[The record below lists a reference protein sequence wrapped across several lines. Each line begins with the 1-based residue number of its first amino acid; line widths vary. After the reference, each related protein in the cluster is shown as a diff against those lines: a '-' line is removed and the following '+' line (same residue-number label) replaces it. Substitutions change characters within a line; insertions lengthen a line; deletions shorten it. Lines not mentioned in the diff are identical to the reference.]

1 MATNKPLLH
10 PLTAAKLALVHDQPP
25 HALLLTGPAGMGKE
39 TIARWLAADILGT
52 SVDKLDTYPHFIPI
66 GSVDGKGVSIDAVR
80 QLEHAISL
88 KIPGKKTISRI
99 IVISNAQL
107 LTIEAQNAL
116 LKTLEEPP
124 QGTMLILTSSQQE
137 ALLPTIRSRVQVID
151 INKPAVQELQTAL
164 LAHGVAKSRLPQ
176 LLALS
181 GGLPGLAFALAD
193 DDQSHPLVSAAQTAR
208 QLLQQSTFEKLCHV
222 DSLAKNREVS
232 RNVVQILMQMA
243 HAALLTGRASSR
255 WQRVQQAAYDADK
268 ALTQGTQPKLVLTDL
283 MLNL

>member
-10 PLTAAKLALVHDQPP
+10 PLTAAKLALLHDQPP

-39 TIARWLAADILGT
+39 TIAKWLAADILGI
-52 SVDKLDTYPHFIPI
+52 SVDKLDVYPHYHPI
-66 GSVDGKGVSIDAVR
+66 NSINGKGISIDAVR

-88 KIPGKKTISRI
+88 KIPGKQAISRI
-99 IVISNAQL
+99 IVICNAQL
-107 LTIEAQNAL
+107 LTVEAQNAL

-137 ALLPTIRSRVQVID
+137 SLLPTIQSRVQAID
-151 INKPAVQELQTAL
+151 INKPTTDELQAAL
-164 LAHGVAKSRLPQ
+164 LAHGLAKSRLQ
-176 LLALS
+176 QVLALS

-208 QLLQQSTFEKLCHV
+208 QLLQQTTFEKLCQV
-222 DSLAKNREVS
+222 DSLAKNREAS

>member
-1 MATNKPLLH
+1 MATSKPLLH
-10 PLTAAKLALVHDQPP
+10 PLTASKLALLHDQPP
-25 HALLLTGPAGMGKE
+25 HALLLSGPAGIGKE
-39 TIARWLAADILGT
+39 TIARWLAADILSIT
-52 SVDKLDTYPHFIPI
+52 IDKLSAYPHFLPI
-66 GSVDGKGVSIDAVR
+66 NSDDGKSISIDAVR

-88 KIPGKKTISRI
+88 KIPGKRAISRI

-107 LTIEAQNAL
+107 LTLEAQNAL

-124 QGTMLILTSSQQE
+124 EGTMLILTSSQQE
-137 ALLPTIRSRVQVID
+137 ALLPTIRSRVQTID
-151 INKPAVQELQTAL
+151 INKPATAELHDAL
-164 LAHGVAKSRLPQ
+164 LAHGVAKNRLPQ

-181 GGLPGLAFALAD
+181 GGLSGLAFALAD
-193 DDQSHPLVSAAQTAR
+193 DDLSHPLVSAAQTAR
-208 QLLQQSTFEKLCHV
+208 QLLQQSTFEKLCLV
-222 DSLAKNREVS
+222 DGLAKNREAS